1 MILSILFFLAN
12 PLINAFTRHQEHQSD
27 QYGLEVTHGL
37 TPDSGQ
43 IAAQAFQVLGDVD
56 LADPDPDE
64 IDIFLFYNHP
74 AIRDRVQFS
83 LTYDP
88 WSRNE
93 QPEFV
98 K

>member
-1 MILSILFFLAN
+1 MKTAAIGALVLLFSAI
-12 PLINAFTRHQEHQSD
+12 PSSSD
-27 QYGLEVTHGL
+27 EQKSFRELPWKFPRVRTAAKEKNEVLEKW
-37 TPDSGQ
+37 
-43 IAAQAFQVLGDVD
+43 
-56 LADPDPDE
+56 
-64 IDIFLFYNHP
+64 FLFYNHP

-88 WSRNE
+88 WSKNE